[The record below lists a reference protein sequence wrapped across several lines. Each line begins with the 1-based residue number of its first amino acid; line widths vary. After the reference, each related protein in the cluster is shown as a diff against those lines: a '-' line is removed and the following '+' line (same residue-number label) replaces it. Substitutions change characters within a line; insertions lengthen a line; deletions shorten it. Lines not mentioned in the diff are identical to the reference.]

1 MSVPLHLGLGSLQKL
16 SNAESRSITAENVFG
31 EKGKGGMAL
40 VDACQDEVKKIG
52 QTWYPGTPA
61 RELGQ
66 GFKVR
71 PCLRLPANTTTT
83 IMDVA
88 GPGVIQHIWATFHEK
103 FYRDLILRAYWD
115 DSPNPSIEVPL
126 GDFFCNAW
134 EKRTNIVSIPINVNP
149 CGGFNCYFPMPFRR
163 HARITIENLAPA
175 ELDGFYYAI
184 NYALTDVAEDD
195 AYFHAQFR
203 RSNPLELEKDY
214 VIVDGIKGRG
224 HYVGAFMAWQQNNS
238 GWWGEGEIK
247 MFIDGDKDFPT
258 ICGTGTEDYFGGAWC
273 FQSNFSAPFLGYP
286 MGACDGKPGNRHTLY
301 RFHILDPVHFRSD
314 LRVTMQALGWRKEG
328 RFLPLQDDIASVCYW
343 YQTLPHNPFPPLPSR
358 NELEVI

>member
-1 MSVPLHLGLGSLQKL
+1 
-16 SNAESRSITAENVFG
+16 
-31 EKGKGGMAL
+31 
-40 VDACQDEVKKIG
+40 
-52 QTWYPGTPA
+52 
-61 RELGQ
+61 
-66 GFKVR
+66 
-71 PCLRLPANTTTT
+71 
-83 IMDVA
+83 
-88 GPGVIQHIWATFHEK
+88 
-103 FYRDLILRAYWD
+103 
-115 DSPNPSIEVPL
+115 
-126 GDFFCNAW
+126 
-134 EKRTNIVSIPINVNP
+134 
-149 CGGFNCYFPMPFRR
+149 MPFRR